1 MQSGKMKMQI
11 ILHLSRLS
19 GFGYDVTVV
28 TVGCVASVTM
38 YYAEC
43 QSVTT

>member
-28 TVGCVASVTM
+28 TVGCVASVTT
-38 YYAEC
+38 YKTEC
-43 QSVTT
+43 QDVMT

>member
-1 MQSGKMKMQI
+1 MQI

-28 TVGCVASVTM
+28 TVGYWASVTT